1 MNGKKSPFK
10 YTYLILPMVGLATLS
25 FTFNGKNGIVKNTV
39 ITTSTQEPV
48 EEPDVQPEFK
58 GGNQAMIE
66 YLQKEVKYPKKSMK
80 ENVQGKVFVSMVITK
95 TGDVTHVE
103 SLKGP
108 NDELKMEAE
117 RVIKNM
123 PQWTPGEKDGK
134 EVAVKVVLP
143 IQFKL

>member
-1 MNGKKSPFK
+1 
-10 YTYLILPMVGLATLS
+10 
-25 FTFNGKNGIVKNTV
+25 
-39 ITTSTQEPV
+39 
-48 EEPDVQPEFK
+48 
-58 GGNQAMIE
+58 MIE

-80 ENVQGKVFVSMVITK
+80 ENVQGKVFVSMVIAK

-123 PQWTPGEKDGK
+123 PRWTPGEKDGK